1 MSKATTQRNAPITM
15 DGKATLFHVIQ
26 HASPEHPTSGNAQ
39 VEMRTSPNDTRVTP
53 ESANPAMAQWRRP
66 TKRPTRGNG
75 VPSAP

>member
-1 MSKATTQRNAPITM
+1 M

-66 TKRPTRGNG
+66 TERPTRGNG